1 MATIEAMTSVLDDRI
16 WAREERDQPPDVHDG
31 ARFRL
36 AADVRG
42 DESWTAAAP
51 FVTITPVA
59 LFAT

>member
-1 MATIEAMTSVLDDRI
+1 MLAGPDEGTTMEAMTVV
-16 WAREERDQPPDVHDG
+16 QPDVHDG
-31 ARFRL
+31 TRCRL

-51 FVTITPVA
+51 FAVTITPGA

>member
-1 MATIEAMTSVLDDRI
+1 MEAMTSVLDDRI
-16 WAREERDQPPDVHDG
+16 WTRDQLPDVHDG
-31 ARFRL
+31 TRFRL

-51 FVTITPVA
+51 FAVTIAPGA